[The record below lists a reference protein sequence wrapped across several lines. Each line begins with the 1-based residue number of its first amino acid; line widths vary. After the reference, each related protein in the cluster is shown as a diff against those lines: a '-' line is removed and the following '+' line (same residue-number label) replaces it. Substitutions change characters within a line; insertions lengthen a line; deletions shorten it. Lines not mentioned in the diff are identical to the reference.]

1 MAIQKYGIAETI
13 TNVGGTT
20 LSSFEPRRQA
30 ETMPRPVPST
40 KARKVA
46 MPTRPSVHQIALPIT
61 EADRGRVLAERG
73 AEVAGQDLVQ
83 VAEVLREQALL
94 RVDPEQD
101 LQRVQRLRAE
111 LAVELR
117 HHGQRGISRHQP
129 WQKKLRVSAIQSVTT
144 KKPRRRSAYLKL
156 VRLP

>member
-30 ETMPRPVPST
+30 ETMPRPVPRT

-61 EADRGRVLAERG
+61 ELTEAGYWLS
-73 AEVAGQDLVQ
+73 EV
-83 VAEVLREQALL
+83 
-94 RVDPEQD
+94 P
-101 LQRVQRLRAE
+101 
-111 LAVELR
+111 
-117 HHGQRGISRHQP
+117 
-129 WQKKLRVSAIQSVTT
+129 KL
-144 KKPRRRSAYLKL
+144 P
-156 VRLP
+156 VRIWCR